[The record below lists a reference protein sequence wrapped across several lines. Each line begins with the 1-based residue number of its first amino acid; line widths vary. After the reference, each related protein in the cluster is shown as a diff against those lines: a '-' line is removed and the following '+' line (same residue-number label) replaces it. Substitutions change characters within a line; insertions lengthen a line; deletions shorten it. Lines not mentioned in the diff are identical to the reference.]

1 MSERKR
7 SIGTVLLSIGSI
19 IMLLMMVGMFTNIFV
34 VPDFLYFIGGV
45 LEGVGVVFFLSS
57 FVIKEDYTQNIEMM

>member
-19 IMLLMMVGMFTNIFV
+19 IMLLMMVGMFTNIVV